1 MEKPGSSP
9 DFSNIK
15 KLIQS
20 GLFITFVQSM
30 NKPDIPILTFV
41 LLQFILS
48 EFREIPFI
56 ILDLQK
62 KTYLCVIVILVPNSA
77 E

>member
-1 MEKPGSSP
+1 M
-9 DFSNIK
+9 
-15 KLIQS
+15 QS

-48 EFREIPFI
+48 KFSTE
-56 ILDLQK
+56 L
-62 KTYLCVIVILVPNSA
+62 S
-77 E
+77 